1 MWETSWIYPNLGE
14 PVRWSQEK
22 ALTFYVVVI
31 PARGAVPRAMLE
43 IVGGGRHLRRL
54 RSTCL
59 PLIRPAESHTSRKY
73 RSTGGEGGVIR
84 VRRESLIA
92 SNSHTTRVGGP
103 GWAATL
109 SAEMVR
115 SGMVAACLG

>member
-1 MWETSWIYPNLGE
+1 VLVRRAERVKPDERQADNPMYVGDVLIYPNLGE

-59 PLIRPAESHTSRKY
+59 PLIRPAESPTSRK
-73 RSTGGEGGVIR
+73 
-84 VRRESLIA
+84 
-92 SNSHTTRVGGP
+92 
-103 GWAATL
+103 
-109 SAEMVR
+109 
-115 SGMVAACLG
+115 